1 MEHTLFVHQDIAL
14 GQSMDLILNEIS
26 EENYWN
32 DLLVWHLGKCQWYWH
47 KLYTWCYCLP
57 ICNKISFIVLFGNYL
72 KKIFYRNKY
81 FVVIFLMVCIKLFV
95 QLPKFSL
102 FSIAFL
108 RLFTF
113 MTFSELFA
121 DAIQVWTRM
130 TVKELPCVCILHNRK
145 IQWYPKDIWK
155 T

>member
-1 MEHTLFVHQDIAL
+1 MKF
-14 GQSMDLILNEIS
+14 
-26 EENYWN
+26 
-32 DLLVWHLGKCQWYWH
+32 
-47 KLYTWCYCLP
+47 
-57 ICNKISFIVLFGNYL
+57 L
-72 KKIFYRNKY
+72 KKIIGTIYWFGIWANANDIHTSYTHDVTNVYQFATKFLLLSCLVIIWNFFYRNKY